1 MRSTRRI
8 SGLLLAL
15 FCAAG
20 AVSAQT
26 GAPRHEWVRV
36 TLDKALSQ
44 AVSGRM
50 LIFMA
55 PAGVE
60 TKDPDSVDMNMMSPT
75 SVYVAAKEVAHL
87 APGES
92 VDVDVDDIVF
102 PQPFSQAPA
111 GSYRLQAVLDV
122 HHSYNYDGRSAGD
135 LVSVPVNV
143 SAPLTSSSTP
153 VIALSKSLWNHPTP

>member
-1 MRSTRRI
+1 
-8 SGLLLAL
+8 
-15 FCAAG
+15 
-20 AVSAQT
+20 
-26 GAPRHEWVRV
+26 
-36 TLDKALSQ
+36 
-44 AVSGRM
+44 M

-55 PAGVE
+55 PASVD
-60 TKDPDSVDMNMMSPT
+60 TKDPNTVDMDMMSPT

-102 PQPFSQAPA
+102 TRPVSQAPA

-122 HHSYNYDGRSAGD
+122 HHNYNYDGRTAGD

-143 SAPLTSSSTP
+143 NAPLAATSTP
-153 VIALSKSLWNHPTP
+153 VIALSQTLPEPPDPHGAAVPDVVSVS

>member
-1 MRSTRRI
+1 MSSTRRI
-8 SGLLLAL
+8 SGQLLAL
-15 FCAAG
+15 FCAAVV
-20 AVSAQT
+20 VSAQT
-26 GAPRHEWVRV
+26 VVHRHEWVRV
-36 TLDKALSQ
+36 TLDKPIAQ

-55 PAGVE
+55 PASVD
-60 TKDPDSVDMNMMSPT
+60 TKDPNTVDMDMMSPT

-111 GSYRLQAVLDV
+111 GGYRLQAVLDV
-122 HHSYNYDGRSAGD
+122 HHNYNYDGRAAGD
-135 LVSVPVNV
+135 LVSAPLNV
-143 SAPLTSSSTP
+143 SAP
-153 VIALSKSLWNHPTP
+153 